1 MSLNAI
7 MNSGVTGMLSHQSAL
22 AVTANNIANV
32 QTEGY
37 ARKVVEYS
45 TIVLGGI
52 GAGVQIEDIRRV
64 TDEFVLKELRLATA
78 STQQYAAM
86 SDIYDKLQALMGD
99 PSANS
104 SLTGKMDSIHTTL
117 SSLTVDPT
125 LSVSRTAALTE
136 IQNFGI
142 ETNRLL
148 TQMQALR
155 KDADNQIANEIETVN
170 SAILRIHELNEE
182 ISSATISQKPT
193 GELEDKRDQALTE
206 ISLIMD
212 IKTYPQGNNSI
223 AVVTNTGQQL
233 LDFTPRQLVYSPA
246 ATVSSAT
253 IFDQISINVYDTSTK
268 TISTNGLP
276 LDPELTSGSLRG
288 WLDMRNVELSGLA
301 EQIGSLAGATAEQ
314 LNAVHNANTA
324 VPPPATLTGHNTGV
338 VSTDPHGFTGQAT
351 FYSFDVN
358 DEVVASY
365 TVDFDAVGTV
375 SVADVMAEV
384 NGALGAGTLAL
395 TNGAMTMTAPAGST
409 GVGIEQD
416 ATLPAARGGKGFSHF
431 FGMNDLVE
439 ALVETNFD
447 TGLLTTSNHS
457 FTGTTDF
464 QLLGPNG
471 QVQSS
476 FTVDFGAIGGTMADV
491 IAELNTGLGTAAT
504 ASLTSD
510 GAIEITNAAGFD
522 NYSINVVNDT
532 SDRGGT
538 GLSVDNM
545 FGLGLA
551 YPSDQ
556 GVDFVVRADI
566 LASPMVMALAHINSA
581 GTPALTLSD
590 NRGALLFQNL
600 TSQTSDFATVGGLP
614 GSTVTLNEYAAQIL
628 AKSGLDAARAE
639 SLQADR
645 SALAGVLN
653 NKYLEDAGV
662 NMDEELANLIVYQN
676 AYNAAARVITTARD
690 MYDILLNIT

>member
-7 MNSGVTGMLSHQSAL
+7 MNSGVTGMLSHQEAL
-22 AVTANNIANV
+22 ATTANNIANV

-45 TIVLGGI
+45 TIVLGGS
-52 GAGVQIEDIRRV
+52 GAGVEIENIRRV

-78 STQQYAAM
+78 STEQYAAM

-99 PSANS
+99 PSANT

-117 SSLTVDPT
+117 AALTVDPT

-136 IQNFGI
+136 ISNFGI

-148 TQMQALR
+148 TQIQGLR
-155 KDADNQIANEIETVN
+155 KDADNQIATEIDTVN
-170 SAILRIHELNEE
+170 DAILRIHELNIE
-182 ISSATISQKPT
+182 ISSATISEQPT
-193 GELEDKRDQALTE
+193 GELEDKRDQALAE
-206 ISLIMD
+206 ISEIMD
-212 IKTYPQGNNSI
+212 IKTYQQGNNSI

-233 LDFTPRQLVYSPA
+233 LDFTPRQLVYSAA

-253 IFDQISINVYDTSTK
+253 IFAQISLNIYDTSTG
-268 TISTNGLP
+268 TTASTGLP

-288 WLDMRNVELSGLA
+288 WLDMRNIELPGLA
-301 EQIGSLAGATAEQ
+301 AQIGSLAGETAEQ

-324 VPPPATLTGHNTGV
+324 VPPPSTLTGHNTGV

-351 FYSFDVN
+351 FYSFDAN
-358 DEVVASY
+358 DDVVASY

-375 SVADVMAEV
+375 SVDDVMTEV
-384 NGALGAGTLAL
+384 NGALGAGTLTL

-409 GVGIEQD
+409 GIGIEQD
-416 ATLPAARGGKGFSHF
+416 AALPALRGDKGFSHF

-439 ALVETNFD
+439 AQTETNFD
-447 TGLLTTSNHS
+447 TGLLTTDNHS

-464 QLLGPNG
+464 EFRGPNG
-471 QVQSS
+471 EVQAS
-476 FTVDFGAIGGTMADV
+476 FTVDFDAIGGTMADV
-491 IAELNTGLGTAAT
+491 IAELNTGLGTSAT

-510 GAIEITNAAGFD
+510 GAIEITSAAGYD
-522 NYSINVVNDT
+522 TYSIHVTNDT

-538 GLSVDNM
+538 GLSSSEM
-545 FGLGLA
+545 FGLGLS

-566 LASPMVMALAHINSA
+566 LASPMMMALANINGT
-581 GTPALTLSD
+581 GTPALSLSD
-590 NRGALLFQNL
+590 NRGALAFQNL
-600 TSQTSDFATVGGLP
+600 TSQTSEFATVGGLP
-614 GSTVTLNEYAAQIL
+614 GSTVTLSEYAAQIL
-628 AKSGLDAARAE
+628 AKSGLDAARSE

-645 SALAGVLN
+645 SALSGVLT

-676 AYNAAARVITTARD
+676 SYNAAARVITTARD
-690 MYDILLNIT
+690 MYDILLNIV